1 MELDAKLLIK
11 NLRKI
16 PEDENEISEKA
27 KKMKCLLSVLAGDQR
42 VIQDLSMDDIAEL
55 FAETPSIL
63 SGYDQDVST
72 HFCESRLENFRCME
86 LRAV

>member
-27 KKMKCLLSVLAGDQR
+27 KKMK
-42 VIQDLSMDDIAEL
+42 
-55 FAETPSIL
+55 
-63 SGYDQDVST
+63 
-72 HFCESRLENFRCME
+72 
-86 LRAV
+86 